1 MIGERLTDEKYW
13 SDNWRGKQRLP
24 KPVDPSRSSLADTVD
39 LAWHGYFRRA
49 FAHLP
54 PGSRLLEIGAA
65 RSRWLPYFARE
76 FGFAVT
82 GLDYAEAG
90 CADAR
95 AILEAAGVAG
105 EVVHTDL
112 FAPPP
117 DLLGRFQAVVS
128 FGVVEHFTDTAAC
141 IAACARLLAPGGT
154 MVTTIPNMRGS
165 VGRLQRLLA
174 DEVYRLHVPLRPRD
188 LAEAHRRAGL
198 KVLRCG
204 YEQTANWRVVVVDP
218 ELRPAYRR
226 ALRHGLAGA
235 SKLVWALERRGLRVR
250 PNRLSSPYVACL
262 ARLDT
267 VHQ

>member
-1 MIGERLTDEKYW
+1 MRTIHESEEVHPQHRRHEVADTH
-13 SDNWRGKQRLP
+13 
-24 KPVDPSRSSLADTVD
+24 DPSIRVPVTAISLAPAPDGTPHEDV
-39 LAWHGYFRRA
+39 HVYRTRG
-49 FAHLP
+49 
-54 PGSRLLEIGAA
+54 PGSDPQVGLPEHRAA
-65 RSRWLPYFARE
+65 WIADRGDVE
-76 FGFAVT
+76 T
-82 GLDYAEAG
+82 YAG
-90 CADAR
+90 
-95 AILEAAGVAG
+95 
-105 EVVHTDL
+105 
-112 FAPPP
+112 
-117 DLLGRFQAVVS
+117 
-128 FGVVEHFTDTAAC
+128 
-141 IAACARLLAPGGT
+141 
-154 MVTTIPNMRGS
+154 
-165 VGRLQRLLA
+165 
-174 DEVYRLHVPLRPRD
+174 RPRD